1 MKSTSIGIVGAGTMG
16 NGIAH
21 VFSLFDFDVLLV
33 DIDKSI
39 LDKAKSTIAKNMNRQ
54 LKKGTINSQKMTDS
68 LDRIL
73 FSKSINDLKECD
85 LVIEAI
91 KEDIDVKSRV
101 FADLDSIC
109 KKSTILASNTSS
121 ISINK
126 LAEST
131 KRPDKVIGMH
141 FMNPVPI
148 MKLVE
153 VVNGSKT
160 SLSTK
165 DLVFGFAKEMGKI
178 PVECSDYPGFVSN
191 RILMPMINEAA
202 LCLDE
207 GVATV
212 DSIDK
217 IMVLGMSHPMGPLK
231 LADLI
236 GIDVCIYILNIL
248 HSGFNNNKYKP
259 AEVLLRMKK
268 NNKLGKKTGEGFYKY
283 EF

>member
-21 VFSLFDFDVLLV
+21 VFSLFDFDVLVV

-39 LDKAKSTIAKNMNRQ
+39 LDKAKSTIVKNMNRQ
-54 LKKGTINSQKMTDS
+54 LKKGTINSQKMADS

-85 LVIEAI
+85 LVVEAI

-141 FMNPVPI
+141 SMNPVPI
-148 MKLVE
+148 MKLIE
-153 VVNGSKT
+153 
-160 SLSTK
+160 
-165 DLVFGFAKEMGKI
+165 
-178 PVECSDYPGFVSN
+178 
-191 RILMPMINEAA
+191 IN
-202 LCLDE
+202 
-207 GVATV
+207 
-212 DSIDK
+212 
-217 IMVLGMSHPMGPLK
+217 
-231 LADLI
+231 
-236 GIDVCIYILNIL
+236 
-248 HSGFNNNKYKP
+248 
-259 AEVLLRMKK
+259 
-268 NNKLGKKTGEGFYKY
+268 
-283 EF
+283 